1 MDANDSSKPCQ
12 AQVSISFQSKEAALM
27 VKQCMDVDDELQP
40 IRLTK
45 DIAADGQSLV
55 M

>member
-1 MDANDSSKPCQ
+1 
-12 AQVSISFQSKEAALM
+12 M

-40 IRLTK
+40 ARLTK
-45 DIAADGQSLV
+45 DIVADGQSLI